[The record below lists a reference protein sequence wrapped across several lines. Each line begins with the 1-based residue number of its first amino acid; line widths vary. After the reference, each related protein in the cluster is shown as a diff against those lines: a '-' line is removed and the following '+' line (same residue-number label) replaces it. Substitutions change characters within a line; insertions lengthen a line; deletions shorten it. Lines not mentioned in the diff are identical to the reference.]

1 MIEMKSSYAS
11 LLARIRNGDSQ
22 ALAEVMRDSA
32 TYCAKV
38 LVKNT
43 GCQYEEAQDYF
54 IEAVLTLRDKVLKGE
69 LTELSSL
76 KAYLY
81 RTCWNM
87 WQEQNR
93 RRARLQKHS
102 QDIREQF
109 YEESLEDDDPLVREE
124 VESQNRAHYE
134 QKLAATREALAR
146 LDEKCR
152 QILQLF
158 YLQRMRMKAI
168 AEQMQFASADVA
180 KTSKSRCYKKW
191 MKEINLRMQA

>member
-1 MIEMKSSYAS
+1 MNSSYAS

-54 IEAVLTLRDKVLKGE
+54 IEAVLILRDKVLKGE

-93 RRARLQKHS
+93 RKARLQKHS

-109 YEESLEDDDPLVREE
+109 YEESLLDDDPLVKAE
-124 VESQNRAHYE
+124 VEKQSRAHYE
-134 QKLAATREALAR
+134 QKLAATREALSL

-158 YLQRMRMKAI
+158 YLQRMRMKAN

-191 MKEINLRMQA
+191 MKE